1 MASKDNTKL
10 QNIIDKALQGDK
22 DALDYLHVMDMS
34 CKWKKAIVVSWEKL
48 CVDYK
53 DTAAAYNAASEHK
66 MEHLKRALKTNLMY
80 LTYIAKKVF
89 KCEFDV
95 DVTKVEAK
103 QIIEHMQLQTAEVP
117 PARLASY

>member
-1 MASKDNTKL
+1 
-10 QNIIDKALQGDK
+10 
-22 DALDYLHVMDMS
+22 MDMS

-89 KCEFDV
+89 KFEFDV
-95 DVTKVEAK
+95 DATKVEAK
-103 QIIEHMQLQTAEVP
+103 HIIENTCSCRPPRFLQQDWQPTTT
-117 PARLASY
+117 R